1 MENISKILGFQS
13 GHDVSYCILENGIP
27 TIHEELERFT
37 REKHALGDGLKMFYE
52 NFKGNKSD
60 FKYFS
65 FGNLGG
71 RSGKWESECKNSF
84 YDKLMTN
91 TIERNKGKFFEFS
104 HHMCHVS
111 NAFFSSNFDSSTII
125 TLDGGG
131 IEIEDGVTACTI
143 YKGQK
148 NKIEKLKVFPFNEI
162 NIGVAWDL
170 ITKAFGL
177 SVGYPYGS
185 QAGTVMAMAGLSD
198 CNIYEEPIRE
208 IIENGCFSNEKTI
221 KCMKKIFE
229 KDHSLEQNKFDIAH
243 SLQLATESV
252 VKDIICKAMK
262 LFPSENLCIAG
273 GCALNSVM
281 IGKIKDWFPN
291 IKNIYIPPIPTD
303 AGLAIGSAQYLWHQ
317 IFQNP
322 RIKWVDNFSPYLGR
336 NYKKSE
342 IRNCI
347 KKFDNIVN
355 TKDVS
360 EDDVISLLEKQN
372 IVSIFGKGSESGRRA
387 LGNRSIL
394 ADPRSD
400 KMKNIINK
408 KVKHRQ
414 WYRPFA
420 PSIIREEVKN
430 WFTRDEDSPYMS
442 MVLKWKKQKTSQIP
456 AVNHFDN
463 SARLQTVTENDNSW
477 YYSFLKKWEKKTNVP
492 ILLNTSFNDSEP
504 IVETPEHAINC
515 FLKTE
520 IDYLYFTETNTLVRK
535 N

>member
-1 MENISKILGFQS
+1 
-13 GHDVSYCILENGIP
+13 
-27 TIHEELERFT
+27 
-37 REKHALGDGLKMFYE
+37 
-52 NFKGNKSD
+52 
-60 FKYFS
+60 
-65 FGNLGG
+65 
-71 RSGKWESECKNSF
+71 
-84 YDKLMTN
+84 
-91 TIERNKGKFFEFS
+91 
-104 HHMCHVS
+104 
-111 NAFFSSNFDSSTII
+111 
-125 TLDGGG
+125 
-131 IEIEDGVTACTI
+131 
-143 YKGQK
+143 
-148 NKIEKLKVFPFNEI
+148 
-162 NIGVAWDL
+162 
-170 ITKAFGL
+170 
-177 SVGYPYGS
+177 
-185 QAGTVMAMAGLSD
+185 MAMAGLSD
-198 CNIYEEPIRE
+198 CYIYEEPIRE
-208 IIENGCFSNEKTI
+208 IIENGCSSNEKTI

-229 KDHSLEQNKFDIAH
+229 KDHNFEQNKFDIAH

-273 GCALNSVM
+273 GCTLNSVM

-347 KKFDNIVN
+347 KKFDNVVN

-360 EDDVISLLEKQN
+360 DDIVISLLEKQN

-394 ADPRSD
+394 ADPRSNR
-400 KMKNIINK
+400 MKNIINK

-456 AVNHFDN
+456 AVTHFDN
-463 SARLQTVTENDNSW
+463 SARLQTVTQNDNSW

-520 IDYLYFTETNTLVRK
+520 IDFLYFTETNTLVRK